1 MRAWPRGKRAPA
13 RSWARTE
20 SRLLND
26 LAKNKGNPPAV
37 LLGGGLIAVS
47 AARELGS
54 AGIPVYALG
63 DAKSDTVGFSRY
75 CAEFID
81 VGGEGFA
88 GERFFSWL
96 ESGPRGAVIFPCRDD
111 FLEIVAR
118 NRQTIEGSGYRML
131 EYKDDMILAMLDK
144 ERTYELARA
153 VGVPAP
159 RTVVVRSANDLDAAE
174 EIGFPCALK
183 PNYSHA
189 FAEHFGGRQK
199 VLLAESAQEL
209 REAWHAFESHDI
221 DVILTEIIP
230 GADDRFHS
238 ILTYMAEDQE
248 PLFLITKQKFR
259 QYPIQFGLGSY
270 HATTWNPVVAELGTT
285 FLRAIGLVGIAN
297 VEFKYDARDDKYK
310 IIECNH
316 RLTLTS
322 ELVRLAGVNSANL
335 AYQRA
340 LGRTTGSR
348 FGYRTGVRML
358 YPLYDFRA
366 FTAYRAKGE
375 LSASAYAA
383 SLLHRQHVPLFRWS
397 DPKPALMLYR
407 LRAARARAR
416 LAAKVGQAT
425 KTHLSKV

>member
-1 MRAWPRGKRAPA
+1 VKTRKK
-13 RSWARTE
+13 T
-20 SRLLND
+20 
-26 LAKNKGNPPAV
+26 NPPAV

-63 DAKSDTVGFSRY
+63 DAKEDTVGFSKY
-75 CAEFID
+75 CTEFID
-81 VGGEGFA
+81 VGGEGA
-88 GERFFSWL
+88 GEERFFSWL

-118 NRQTIEGSGYRML
+118 NRPKIEDDGYRML
-131 EYKDDMILAMLDK
+131 EYKDDIVLAMLDK
-144 ERTYELARA
+144 QRTYELARE

-159 RTVVVRSANDLDAAE
+159 RTIPVWSASDLEAAG

-183 PNYSHA
+183 PVYSHV
-189 FAEHFGGRQK
+189 FAERFGGRQK
-199 VLLAESAQEL
+199 VLVAENAEQL
-209 REAWHAFESHDI
+209 RDAWQAFDAYGI

-230 GADDRFHS
+230 GPDDRFHS
-238 ILTYMAEDQE
+238 ILTYMGDDQE
-248 PLFLITKQKFR
+248 PLFMITKQKFR
-259 QYPIQFGLGSY
+259 QYPIEFGLGSY
-270 HATTWNPVVAELGTT
+270 HATTRNPAVAELGTA

-297 VEFKYDARDDKYK
+297 VEFKYDTRDDTYK

-322 ELVRLAGVNSANL
+322 ELVRLAGVNSAYL

-340 LGRTTGSR
+340 LGRPTGSQLS
-348 FGYRTGVRML
+348 YKAGVRML
-358 YPLYDFRA
+358 YPLYDLRA
-366 FTAYRAKGE
+366 FTAYRGKGE
-375 LSASAYAA
+375 LSAASYAA

-407 LRAARARAR
+407 IRGARARAR
-416 LAAKVGQAT
+416 LVSKVGQA
-425 KTHLSKV
+425 KRAHLSKV